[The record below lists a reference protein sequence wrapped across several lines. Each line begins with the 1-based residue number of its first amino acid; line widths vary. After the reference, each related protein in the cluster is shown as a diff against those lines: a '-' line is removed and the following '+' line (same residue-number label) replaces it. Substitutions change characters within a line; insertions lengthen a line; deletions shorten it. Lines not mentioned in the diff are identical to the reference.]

1 MNPWISAM
9 VNSVQTSVIS
19 LQAMDALRR
28 ANRGAASA
36 MDKLSS
42 GSRINSAMDD
52 AAGLQIS
59 NKLQSQIMG
68 VYKAI
73 KNVMDFDG
81 LLATADGALE
91 NAASMLQRI
100 RELAVQASTGT
111 LTAQDRSGLNQE
123 AQRLMAAI
131 NGISSQTNWS
141 GQKLLDG
148 TFQDKI
154 VMAGADTNS
163 TLSIS
168 IPSSTV
174 PSLFNY
180 QTTFYNGDFSDIA
193 TSTNGSTIT
202 LNGWEINLQQVK
214 LGQGTAPGTTMI
226 GGYPAPIDSSPAPTN
241 SANQTSL
248 GDDTAPASATY
259 NYSLSGNLAQ
269 LTSNMTTA
277 NGGDVVHGPYLISK
291 DPVQISAG
299 ASISFDWRAQGGADA
314 YDVYAY
320 LLNVDDGSS
329 VELLNQTGSGT
340 GDTGW
345 QTATQTI
352 TSDGNYKFVFVSGT
366 FDESFGRAAGGSLY
380 VDNVTVNGSKANS
393 VDPEVILKLDTQENA
408 KSAINKV
415 DDAIAN
421 LNNTRTYIG
430 VNRNRLSHI
439 ALSAN
444 VYSTELQ
451 QAFSRIKDTEYGSE
465 TSDLAKFQVLNQ
477 SANAILAQAKVASD
491 DIMSFIK
498 GVSLIS
504 FRG

>member
-1 MNPWISAM
+1 
-9 VNSVQTSVIS
+9 
-19 LQAMDALRR
+19 MDALRR
-28 ANRGAASA
+28 ANRGTAIS

-73 KNVMDFDG
+73 KNVMDFEG
-81 LLATADGALE
+81 LLATADGALDS
-91 NAASMLQRI
+91 ASSMLQRI
-100 RELAVQASTGT
+100 RELAVQAANGT
-111 LTAQDRSGLNQE
+111 LSDQDRSGLNQE

-131 NGISSQTNWS
+131 NQVSEQTNWS

-148 TFQDKI
+148 TFRDKV
-154 VMAGADTNS
+154 VMAGADSNS
-163 TLSIS
+163 TLSIRL
-168 IPSSTV
+168 PSSAV

-180 QTTFYNGDFSDIA
+180 QTTFYNGDFSDISTT
-193 TSTNGSTIT
+193 TSGTTIT

-214 LGQGTAPGTTMI
+214 LGQGSTLGATTI
-226 GGYPAPIDSSPAPTN
+226 GGYPAPIDSSPTPTN
-241 SANQTSL
+241 SSNQTSL
-248 GDDTAPASATY
+248 GDDTAPASASY
-259 NYSLSGNLAQ
+259 NYTLTGNLAR

-299 ASISFDWRAQGGADA
+299 ASISFDWRAQGGSDA

-352 TSDGNYKFVFVSGT
+352 SSGGNYKFVFVSGT

-380 VDNVTVNGSKANS
+380 VDNVTVSGSTASS
-393 VDPEVILKLDTQENA
+393 VDPAVILKLDTQANA
-408 KSAINKV
+408 RSAISSI
-415 DDAIAN
+415 DSAITT
-421 LNNTRTYIG
+421 LNDTRTYIG
-430 VNRNRLSHI
+430 ANRNRLFHI
-439 ALSAN
+439 AASAN

-451 QAFSRIKDTEYGSE
+451 QALSRIKDAEYGIE
-465 TSDLAKFQVLNQ
+465 TSNLAKFQVLNQ

-504 FRG
+504 FKG

>member
-1 MNPWISAM
+1 
-9 VNSVQTSVIS
+9 
-19 LQAMDALRR
+19 MDALRR
-28 ANRGAASA
+28 ANRGAATA

-73 KNVMDFDG
+73 KNVMDYDG

-91 NAASMLQRI
+91 TASSMLQRV

-111 LTAQDRSGLNQE
+111 LTDQDRSGLNAE
-123 AQRLMAAI
+123 AQRLMASI
-131 NGISSQTNWS
+131 NQISDQTNWS

-148 TFQDKI
+148 SFQNKV
-154 VMAGADTNS
+154 VMAGADSNGTFS
-163 TLSIS
+163 ITL
-168 IPSSTV
+168 PSSAV

-180 QTTFYNGDFSDIA
+180 ATTFYNGDFSDISTT
-193 TSTNGSTIT
+193 TSGTTVT

-214 LGQGTAPGTTMI
+214 LGQGSTPGTTII
-226 GGYPAPIDSSPAPTN
+226 GGFPAPIDSTPAPTN

-248 GDDTAPASATY
+248 GDDSAPASVSY
-259 NYSLSGNLAQ
+259 NYSLSGNLAR

-277 NGGDVVHGPYLISK
+277 HGGDVVHGPYLISK

-329 VELLNQTGSGT
+329 IELLNQTGSGT

-345 QTATQTI
+345 QTSTQTI
-352 TSDGNYKFVFVSGT
+352 TAGGNYKFVFVSGT
-366 FDESFGRAAGGSLY
+366 FDETFGTAAGGSLY
-380 VDNVTVNGSKANS
+380 VDNVTVNGSTANS
-393 VDPEVILKLDTQENA
+393 VDPAVILKLDTQANA
-408 KSAINKV
+408 RSAISSI
-415 DDAIAN
+415 DSAIAN
-421 LNNTRTYIG
+421 LNDTRTYIG
-430 VNRNRLSHI
+430 SNRNRLSHI
-439 ALSAN
+439 ATSTN
-444 VYSTELQ
+444 VYSIELQ
-451 QAFSRIKDTEYGSE
+451 QALSRIKDTEYGNE
-465 TSDLAKFQVLNQ
+465 TSELAKFQVLSQ

-504 FRG
+504 FKG